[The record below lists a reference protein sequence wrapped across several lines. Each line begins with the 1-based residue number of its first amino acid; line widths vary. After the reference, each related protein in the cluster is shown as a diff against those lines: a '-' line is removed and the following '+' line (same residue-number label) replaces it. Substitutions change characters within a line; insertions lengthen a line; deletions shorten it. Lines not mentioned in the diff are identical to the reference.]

1 MSRSDLDDISKKQET
16 RTAALLRANAQ
27 GLYQRLTQTVKAPKI
42 KIFSNWKT
50 ARIFRLYGNTFV
62 VY

>member
-16 RTAALLRANAQ
+16 RTAALVKSECPQ

-42 KIFSNWKT
+42 KIFSN
-50 ARIFRLYGNTFV
+50 
-62 VY
+62 